1 MVLLSLPQ
9 RKGGVG
15 KTTLVRILAD
25 YFGTRK
31 RVLLVDFDD
40 QCNLS
45 NIFLPMEYVDRGR
58 HMRPPLHPDFDPAM
72 PDMADWSG
80 RSSVADIFFPNRII
94 YQYEIAQLGRGRVDI
109 LPADSR
115 QLIDV
120 REREKEREENGRET
134 LVEEVIGDFFGSREL
149 AKEYDL
155 VIFDSGPSENSLM
168 RGVIKASSHVIIP
181 TIMEQQCV
189 DGLTSMSG
197 MITEEQQR
205 RSSSHPLTV
214 VGIQVNMFRKGTS
227 LHAGFLEN
235 VRNMPVVGELL
246 SPVILPH
253 RVAYAERD
261 VKGVLPRSIFDL
273 KPSDTARQKAL
284 EFCQFVDS
292 RLFEGDANAS

>member
-25 YFGTRK
+25 YFGARK
-31 RVLLVDFDD
+31 RVLLVDLDD

-45 NIFLPMEYVDRGR
+45 SIFLPMEYVDRGR
-58 HMRPPLHPDFDPAM
+58 HLRPPLHPDFDPAL

-80 RSSVADIFFPNRII
+80 RSSVADIFFPNRVI
-94 YQYEIAQLGRGRVDI
+94 YQYEIARLGEGRVDI

-115 QLIDV
+115 QLIGV
-120 REREKEREENGRET
+120 REKEKEREKSGHQT
-134 LVEEVIGDFFGSREL
+134 LVEEVIGGFFQSPEL
-149 AKEYDL
+149 AEEYDL

-189 DGLTSMSG
+189 DGLTSMCG
-197 MITEEQQR
+197 MITEEQER
-205 RSSSHPLTV
+205 RPSSHPLTV
-214 VGIQVNMFRKGTS
+214 VGVQVNMFRKGTS

-235 VRNMPVVGELL
+235 VRNMPVVGDLL
-246 SPVILPH
+246 NPVLLPH

-284 EFCQFVDS
+284 EFCQFVEAGV
-292 RLFEGDANAS
+292 FGDGHAS